1 MTSASGSRNES
12 SRWPVNETVPPAN
25 NRGDESGGSTSRMV
39 LLREL
44 IALGLLVLL
53 SDLTLYRSHGFAG
66 PAVFFIVAPLLI
78 WIGIAIRHR
87 SDISLW
93 VLGVMLTCLSI
104 RLIWCG
110 SLLAVVTGMALICCF
125 AMAASGMRPYV
136 TQAVVY
142 ASKLI
147 AYGYRGLQHY
157 FRWASRWSP
166 AFLKANWFAV
176 ALPAVVLVTFS
187 LIFVLANPD
196 LVRSLSKSLSQFVDR
211 LDRWLMEFDVAELLF
226 CGFAAWIATGLL
238 RSERAEIPEPGR
250 SSMIPGSPSPFF
262 HAYRNTLAV
271 VIVLF
276 AIYLVFEF
284 QTLWFRTFPQGFHY
298 SGYAHQG
305 AAWLTVALA
314 LATLLLSLIFRGTV
328 LADPRLGQLRTLS
341 WIWST
346 ENLLLALAVFNR
358 LFIYVG
364 FNGMTRMRVVGF
376 LGVTSVVVGFILVL
390 IKISRNDNF
399 TWLIRRQLWTVA
411 IAAYV
416 YVVFPVDAYVNHF
429 NVARILAG
437 DPRPSVQISH
447 HPTSDEGW
455 LFLAPLIDCDDE
467 TIRNGVRAMLDQRLS
482 GIEQH
487 RSTAGQKTWSARQI
501 ATNRLHAQLS
511 GLRSKWSNDPWSNSP
526 AGEARWQ
533 VINKFSTYS
542 YRWY

>member
-1 MTSASGSRNES
+1 MSSPTACEHEASFGDDNTDYS
-12 SRWPVNETVPPAN
+12 SPAF
-25 NRGDESGGSTSRMV
+25 
-39 LLREL
+39 LFREL
-44 IALGLLVLL
+44 TILGLLVLL
-53 SDLTLYRSHGFAG
+53 SDLTLYRAKGFAG
-66 PAVFFIVAPLLI
+66 PAVFFLAAPLLI
-78 WIGIAIRHR
+78 WMGIAGQRR
-87 SDISLW
+87 RDISQW
-93 VLGVMLTCLSI
+93 VLGGMLTLLSI
-104 RLIWCG
+104 RLVWCG
-110 SLLAVVTGMALICCF
+110 SFLAVGTGLALVCCF
-125 AMAASGMRPYV
+125 AMAVSGMRPYV
-136 TQAVVY
+136 TQAVVF

-166 AFLKANWFAV
+166 TFLKANWFAV
-176 ALPAVVLVTFS
+176 ALPAAMLMIFS
-187 LIFVLANPD
+187 AIFVLANPD
-196 LVRSLSKSLSQFVDR
+196 LVRSLSESLSQFIDR
-211 LDRWLMEFDVAELLF
+211 FDRWLMELDAVEFLF
-226 CGFAAWIATGLL
+226 CGFTAWIATGLL
-238 RSERAEIPEPGR
+238 RSELTQIPEPPR
-250 SSMIPGSPSPFF
+250 STVIPGSPSPFF
-262 HAYRNTLAV
+262 DAYRNTLTV

-284 QTLWFRTFPQGFHY
+284 QTLWLRTFPVGFHY

-364 FNGMTRMRVVGF
+364 FNGMTRMRVIGF

-390 IKISRNDNF
+390 IKIRRNENF

-416 YVVFPVDAYVNHF
+416 YVVFPVDAYVNQF

-447 HPTSDEGW
+447 HPTSNEGW
-455 LFLAPLIDCDDE
+455 LCLAPLIDCNDQI
-467 TIRNGVRAMLDQRLS
+467 IRNGIRGMLDQKLAEL
-482 GIEQH
+482 EQS
-487 RSTAGQKTWSARQI
+487 RSAPGQQNWSARQL
-501 ATNRLHAQLS
+501 ATDRLHAQLS
-511 GLRSKWSNDPWSNSP
+511 GLQSKWSNDPWRKISNT
-526 AGEARWQ
+526 ELRFQ
-533 VINKFSTYS
+533 IINTFSNYS
-542 YRWY
+542 YQWY